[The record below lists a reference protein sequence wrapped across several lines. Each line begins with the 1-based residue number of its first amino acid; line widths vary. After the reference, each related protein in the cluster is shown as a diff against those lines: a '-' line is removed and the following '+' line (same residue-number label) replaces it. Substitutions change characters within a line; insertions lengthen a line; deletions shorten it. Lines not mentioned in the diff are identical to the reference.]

1 MTSTAAALLG
11 VTFAFAF
18 LNWWA
23 VAKEEEQ
30 RSVELVAKPATLL
43 ALIGVALTLD
53 PADPTVRI
61 WFVAALVLCLAGD
74 VFLLFAERFFMFG
87 LGSFLLG
94 HLAYV
99 GGFVASGDMQVAGAV
114 LGVGLVA
121 GLLVTLGRSIF
132 EAVRANE
139 PELTV
144 PVVAYMGVISL
155 MVVSAVA
162 TKNTWAIIGALLF
175 YASDACIA
183 WGKFIEERPHG
194 HLIIMATYHLG
205 QIGLVLSL
213 L

>member
-11 VTFAFAF
+11 VTFAFAG

-23 VAKEEEQ
+23 VSGDDDQ
-30 RSVELVAKPATLL
+30 RSLELIAKPATL
-43 ALIGVALTLD
+43 ASLIGVALALD

-61 WFVAALVLCLAGD
+61 WFVGALVLCLAGD
-74 VFLLFAERFFMFG
+74 VFLLFAERYFVFG

-99 GGFVASGDMQVAGAV
+99 GGFVASGDMQAVGAV
-114 LGVGLVA
+114 LGAGLVA
-121 GLLVTLGRSIF
+121 GLLATLGRSIF
-132 EAVRANE
+132 GAVRANQ

-155 MVVSAVA
+155 MVVAAIA
-162 TKNTWAIIGALLF
+162 TKNTWAIAGALLF

-183 WGKFIEERPHG
+183 WGKFIEERPHW
-194 HLIIMATYHLG
+194 HLIIMVTYHLG
-205 QIGLVLSL
+205 QVGLVLSL
-213 L
+213 I